1 VDVLPP
7 RTGELLGDSA
17 DRRVEL
23 LCDDDALHATWS
35 RFGPGRDG
43 ADLHVHYHHSDLFYV
58 LEGELTLRL
67 GVEDRSVVA
76 PVGSLV
82 HVPPLVVHGF
92 RNAGDTELRYLNF
105 HAPGS
110 GFADY
115 MRARRDGLPA
125 STDQASFD
133 QEDPPADGSRS
144 PEAAR
149 IGEATLVVD
158 EIEIHERRLEPGA
171 ALQSSTAR
179 RLLCLY
185 VLEGSLA
192 LADGVRAEA
201 GAWVRLSEPLALA
214 CAGPEPAAFLEI
226 HV

>member
-1 VDVLPP
+1 MDVLPP

-43 ADLHVHYHHSDLFYV
+43 ADLHVHNRHSDLFYV

-115 MRARRDGLPA
+115 MRARRDGLA
-125 STDQASFD
+125 GSFD
-133 QEDPPADGSRS
+133 QEDPPADGGRS
-144 PEAAR
+144 PEAAG
-149 IGEATLVVD
+149 IGAAELAVD
-158 EIEIHERRLEPGA
+158 VIEIHELELEPGA
-171 ALQSSTAR
+171 ALEPPAAQR

-185 VLEGSLA
+185 VLEGTLCFRNTSA
-192 LADGVRAEA
+192 VSPATAEA
-201 GAWVRLSEPLALA
+201 GTWVRDPPLSLA
-214 CAGPEPAAFLEI
+214 CAGPEPVRLLQI

>member
-1 VDVLPP
+1 MDVLPP

-43 ADLHVHYHHSDLFYV
+43 ADLHVHYRHSDLFYV
-58 LEGELTLRL
+58 LAGELTLRL

-76 PVGSLV
+76 PAGSLV

-92 RNAGDTELRYLNF
+92 RNAGDAELRYLNF

-115 MRARRDGLPA
+115 MRARRDGLEG
-125 STDQASFD
+125 SFD
-133 QEDPPADGSRS
+133 QHDPPADGGRS
-144 PEAAR
+144 PEDAR
-149 IGEATLVVD
+149 IGEAALVAD
-158 EIEIHERRLEPGA
+158 EIEVHERLLEPGA
-171 ALQSSTAR
+171 ALQAPPAR

-185 VLEGSLA
+185 VLEGLLA
-192 LADGVRAEA
+192 LTDDAQAEP
-201 GAWVRLSEPLALA
+201 GTWVRDPPPSLA
-214 CAGPEPAAFLEI
+214 CAGDDPVRLLQI

>member
-1 VDVLPP
+1 MDVLPP

-43 ADLHVHYHHSDLFYV
+43 ADLHVHSRHSDLFYV

-76 PVGSLV
+76 PAGTLV

-92 RNAGDTELRYLNF
+92 RNAGETELRYLNF

-115 MRARRDGLPA
+115 MRARRDGLEG
-125 STDQASFD
+125 SFD
-133 QEDPPADGSRS
+133 QEDPPADGGRP

-149 IGEATLVVD
+149 IGEATLVTD

-171 ALQSSTAR
+171 ALNSPTAR

-185 VLEGSLA
+185 VLEGTLA
-192 LADGVRAEA
+192 FTDDVRGEP
-201 GAWVRLSEPLALA
+201 GAWVRDPPPSLA
-214 CAGPEPAAFLEI
+214 CAGSQPVRLLQI

>member
-1 VDVLPP
+1 MDVLPP

-43 ADLHVHYHHSDLFYV
+43 ADLHVHSRHSDLFYV

-76 PVGSLV
+76 PAGSLV

-115 MRARRDGLPA
+115 MRARRDGLVG
-125 STDQASFD
+125 SFD
-133 QEDPPADGSRS
+133 QEDPPADGGRP
-144 PEAAR
+144 PEAAG
-149 IGEATLVVD
+149 IGDAPLVAD
-158 EIEIHERRLEPGA
+158 EIEIHERRLEPG
-171 ALQSSTAR
+171 STAPPTGR
-179 RLLCLY
+179 RARLTCLY
-185 VLEGSLA
+185 VLEGTLCFRNTSVA
-192 LADGVRAEA
+192 SPATAEA
-201 GAWVRLSEPLALA
+201 GTWMRDPPLSLA
-214 CAGPEPAAFLEI
+214 CAGSEPVRLLEI

>member
-1 VDVLPP
+1 MEVLPP

-43 ADLHVHYHHSDLFYV
+43 ADLHVHYRHSDLFYV
-58 LEGELTLRL
+58 LAGELTLRL
-67 GVEDRSVVA
+67 GVEDRPVVA
-76 PVGSLV
+76 PAGSLV

-92 RNAGDTELRYLNF
+92 RNAGDAELRYLNF

-115 MRARRDGLPA
+115 MRARRDGLEG
-125 STDQASFD
+125 SFD
-133 QEDPPADGSRS
+133 QHDPPADGGRP

-149 IGEATLVVD
+149 IGEGSLVAD
-158 EIEIHERRLEPGA
+158 EIEVHERRLEPG
-171 ALQSSTAR
+171 STAPHIGR
-179 RLLCLY
+179 DARLTCVY
-185 VLEGSLA
+185 VLEGA
-192 LADGVRAEA
+192 LGLDDVVVEA
-201 GAWVRLSEPLALA
+201 GTWVRLDGESLAGG
-214 CAGPEPAAFLEI
+214 AGPEPVRLLEI